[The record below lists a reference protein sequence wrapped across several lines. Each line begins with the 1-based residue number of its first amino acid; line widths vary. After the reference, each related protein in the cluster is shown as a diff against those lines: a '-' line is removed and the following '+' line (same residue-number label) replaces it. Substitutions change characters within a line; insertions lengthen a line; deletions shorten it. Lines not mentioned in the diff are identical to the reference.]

1 MNQFHKTNKLSK
13 IKLKSIIKLF
23 WLKIHMTNR
32 SLITKMIINK
42 ILYKKNR
49 FKSIKLRIKI
59 HKINNNKCKVNKNN

>member
-1 MNQFHKTNKLSK
+1 
-13 IKLKSIIKLF
+13 
-23 WLKIHMTNR
+23 MTNR